1 MGPIKKTGKKT
12 YFRILGL
19 FSTLSEPFT
28 KPFALKLIL
37 FEFILVPRFF
47 V

>member
-19 FSTLSEPFT
+19 FRPPSIHPLTGTP
-28 KPFALKLIL
+28 
-37 FEFILVPRFF
+37 
-47 V
+47 